1 MEGTA
6 MAVALTRLDLS
17 ATELR
22 AAAARTQDAK
32 AARRMLA
39 IALVLEGWSRE
50 AAAQTCAMD
59 RQTLRDWVHRY
70 NELGSD
76 GLNDRPRRNGPRP
89 RLSVE
94 QLAEIEEWVEQ
105 GPNFERDGEV
115 RWRCV
120 DLQQRIEQEFGV
132 QLHERTVGKL
142 LRKLAF
148 RRLSVRP
155 QHPQSKPEEQ
165 AVFKAALLIS

>member
-1 MEGTA
+1 
-6 MAVALTRLDLS
+6 MAVAITRLDIS
-17 ATELR
+17 AVELR
-22 AAAARTQDAK
+22 EAAARTQDAK

-39 IALVLEGWSRE
+39 IALVLEDWSRE
-50 AAAQTCAMD
+50 AAAEACAMD

-70 NELGSD
+70 NELGLD
-76 GLNDRPRRNGPRP
+76 GLHDRPRRHGPRP

-94 QLAEIEEWVEQ
+94 QLAQIEEWVEQ
-105 GPNFERDGEV
+105 GPDFERDGVV

-120 DLQQRIEQEFGV
+120 DLQQRIKQEFGV
-132 QLHERTVGKL
+132 QLHERSVGKL

-165 AVFKAALLIS
+165 VVFKAALLIS